1 MQNLLGV
8 QHGFASRWGDMGR
21 PYFVGSVFFHFL
33 WRKWWQTMDLINLE
47 LSTCPN
53 LSVKMMF
60 TNLLTFFFRILLA
73 CYSFFCLC
81 MLHVV
86 CCCCFCCCCCRCW
99 CCCWWGCCCCC
110 CPVIVTIQA
119 WCQPSSHLV
128 TVENKTV
135 LLGRVP
141 IACVDATQKAPTNM
155 GSEFQS
161 EKHQRPFRLLA
172 NVIDT
177 FNTYTLEICWTYVSS
192 WCPSS

>member
-1 MQNLLGV
+1 
-8 QHGFASRWGDMGR
+8 
-21 PYFVGSVFFHFL
+21 
-33 WRKWWQTMDLINLE
+33 
-47 LSTCPN
+47 
-53 LSVKMMF
+53 
-60 TNLLTFFFRILLA
+60 
-73 CYSFFCLC
+73 

-177 FNTYTLEICWTYVSS
+177 FNTYTLLLVPQLVATRFIRMFTHIYRTGSTQFWQPGKTLWVKRGIGTAHEFLRPMEGVSFQRYS
-192 WCPSS
+192 